1 MIYLKRNIW
10 IGICT
15 IIIIILG
22 ISAGMLLYEMTDN
35 QNENNNNNITETI
48 EEENNNIVITNTI
61 EIVNQEEK
69 TTPNTLIVYRTY
81 YTKCNHYINKYEDI
95 DISAI
100 NLTKVEI
107 QEKYREWNVGDFS
120 SEQVILEKDK
130 KSFCNEHFKLKLT
143 DEKICIYI
151 IDEKNNETL
160 WKQTE
165 ITSEFLT
172 EEDILKL
179 EEGIIVYGK
188 ENLTSVLEDYE

>member
-1 MIYLKRNIW
+1 MIYLKRKIW
-10 IGICT
+10 VVICT

-35 QNENNNNNITETI
+35 QNENNNNITEII

-95 DISAI
+95 DISAV
-100 NLTKVEI
+100 NLNKEEI
-107 QEKYREWNVGDFS
+107 QERYRAWNVEEFS
-120 SEQVILEKDK
+120 KEQIILEKEK
-130 KSFCNEHFKLKLT
+130 EEFCNEHFKLKIT
-143 DEKICIYI
+143 DDKICIYKL
-151 IDEKNNETL
+151 DENNNETL

-172 EEDILKL
+172 EEDVIRL
-179 EEGIIVYGK
+179 ENEIEVYGR
-188 ENLTSVLEDYE
+188 ENLTAILEDYE

>member
-69 TTPNTLIVYRTY
+69 TTPNTLIVYRNYQST
-81 YTKCNHYINKYEDI
+81 
-95 DISAI
+95 
-100 NLTKVEI
+100 
-107 QEKYREWNVGDFS
+107 QYR
-120 SEQVILEKDK
+120 
-130 KSFCNEHFKLKLT
+130 
-143 DEKICIYI
+143 
-151 IDEKNNETL
+151 
-160 WKQTE
+160 
-165 ITSEFLT
+165 
-172 EEDILKL
+172 
-179 EEGIIVYGK
+179 
-188 ENLTSVLEDYE
+188 